1 MTNMEPTTQP
11 ASVPNVITI
20 TSIGGREI
28 WKGDAASVSVALA
41 LALKAG
47 ADLRSANLRSA
58 NLVGADLVGAN
69 LRSADLRSANLRGA
83 DLRSANLRSADLRS
97 ADLVGADLRSANLR
111 SANLVGADLRSA
123 NLRSADLRSADL
135 VGADLRSAH
144 LRSANLVGA
153 DLRSANLRSADLRSA
168 NLVGAETDL
177 LLEETKKDLFLVL
190 DCAPAEVPAL
200 LEKLRE
206 GKVDGSV
213 YEGECSCLVGTLATA
228 RGCKFNAIPG
238 LAPNGERPAERF
250 FLRITTG
257 HKPEFSHDAALA
269 DAWITEWILRR
280 SLAELAKTKIDASFK
295 TSKPGKSK
303 EIAPKAPRRRAVATK

>member
-69 LRSADLRSANLRGA
+69 LRSANLVGA

-123 NLRSADLRSADL
+123 NLRS
-135 VGADLRSAH
+135 
-144 LRSANLVGA
+144 
-153 DLRSANLRSADLRSA
+153 
-168 NLVGAETDL
+168 AETDL

>member
-69 LRSADLRSANLRGA
+69 LRSADLRSANLVGA

-97 ADLVGADLRSANLR
+97 ANLVGADLVGANLR

-135 VGADLRSAH
+135 VGAN

-153 DLRSANLRSADLRSA
+153 DLRSANLRS
-168 NLVGAETDL
+168 AETDL